1 MPKSCQEICWE
12 MPQIPM
18 FLDQHATLRTWLAL
32 AVRVGHRR
40 LKLRVAC
47 GRVSIL
53 AAPFSRRCR
62 RRRRP
67 SASGPGRRRT
77 SAACTAHRPLAHIG
91 RLHRRRTSAACTVG
105 AHRPLAK
112 RLPFGSVQ
120 EPKIQRKQDFWLLA
134 LLLGLDCCEGFGK
147 FLVTALERALESISR
162 LLHRKF
168 EPRRRTYRQL
178 GSAGCAELQKTP
190 WCEFCKPSE
199 NLHTIFSTV
208 TLWNHSKQCSRIF
221 RHEYAS

>member
-1 MPKSCQEICWE
+1 
-12 MPQIPM
+12 M

-40 LKLRVAC
+40 LKVRV

-91 RLHRRRTSAACTVG
+91 RLHKRRTSAACTVG
-105 AHRPLAK
+105 AHHDRPGFS
-112 RLPFGSVQ
+112 RLQSACTLVPFRNQRVVSASNACLHSRVCISKCSEILS
-120 EPKIQRKQDFWLLA
+120 EPLINLPSA
-134 LLLGLDCCEGFGK
+134 
-147 FLVTALERALESISR
+147 ALEI
-162 LLHRKF
+162 
-168 EPRRRTYRQL
+168 
-178 GSAGCAELQKTP
+178 
-190 WCEFCKPSE
+190 
-199 NLHTIFSTV
+199 
-208 TLWNHSKQCSRIF
+208 
-221 RHEYAS
+221 